1 MSINNAL
8 NISLHSKRNK
18 KHVNRNKKYVY
29 RNKWYGYAML
39 APGFILLTIFVI
51 VPFIIALYK
60 SLTDYYAYNDNV
72 QFVWFQN
79 YIRIL
84 KDNSFF
90 KSLGNVVLMT
100 LIYSVIMVIISFA
113 FAHVIKKLSPKL
125 ASMTKIICY
134 VPYLLSGIIL
144 SIIFLFIF
152 SNNGLINALRV
163 ENGMDR
169 IVFNQD
175 GIWPYLII
183 ILPLLWGGFGYNSLV
198 MLAGLLNIPQD
209 YYEAASMDGATA
221 WQKLIHITIPNM
233 KNYFVLIIINLITGG
248 LQMFELP
255 LMMTGGGPLE
265 KTLTPVLFIFYQKQ
279 NPSLRECEIMAGS
292 ILIMIPIALINILV
306 FKVIKSE
313 KSMD

>member
-1 MSINNAL
+1 MNNTV
-8 NISLHSKRNK
+8 IKKHNK
-18 KHVNRNKKYVY
+18 KFYY

-51 VPFIIALYK
+51 VPFVIALYR
-60 SLTDYYAYNDNV
+60 SFTDYYAYNQNV
-72 QFVWFQN
+72 TFVWFDN
-79 YIRIL
+79 YVRIL
-84 KDNSFF
+84 QDASFF
-90 KSLGNVVLMT
+90 RSLWNVVLMT
-100 LIYSVIMVIISFA
+100 LIYTVIMVLITFA
-113 FAHVIKKLSPKL
+113 FAHVIKKLSPRL

-134 VPYLLSGIIL
+134 IPFLISGVVL

-152 SNNGLINALRV
+152 SNNGLINAIRV
-163 ENGMDR
+163 NDDMDR

-175 GIWPYLII
+175 GMWPYIII
-183 ILPLLWGGFGYNSLV
+183 ILPMIWGGFGYNSLV
-198 MLAGLLNIPQD
+198 MLAGLLNIPKD
-209 YYEAASMDGATA
+209 YYEAAEMDGADA
-221 WQKLIHITIPNM
+221 WQKLMHITIPNM

-265 KTLTPVLFIFYQKQ
+265 QTLTPVLFIFLQKQ
-279 NPSLRECEIMAGS
+279 NPSLQECEIMAGS
-292 ILIMIPIALINILV
+292 ILIMIPIALINLLV

>member
-1 MSINNAL
+1 MSQGSNGIL
-8 NISLHSKRNK
+8 NLKNKRQRHNK
-18 KHVNRNKKYVY
+18 FHY
-29 RNKWYGYAML
+29 RNKWYGFAMI
-39 APGFILLTIFVI
+39 APGFILLTIFVLI
-51 VPFIIALYK
+51 PFAIALYR
-60 SLTDYYAYNDNV
+60 SVTDYYAYNDNV
-72 QFVWFQN
+72 QFVWFDN

-84 KDNSFF
+84 QDDSFF
-90 KSLGNVVLMT
+90 KSLGNVMLMAV
-100 LIYSVIMVIISFA
+100 IYTVIMVLLSFA

-134 VPYLLSGIIL
+134 VPFLLSGIVL

-163 ENGMDR
+163 DNGMER

-175 GIWPYLII
+175 GIWPYVLI

-198 MLAGLLNIPQD
+198 MLAGLLNIPND
-209 YYEAASMDGATA
+209 YYEAASIDGASA
-221 WQKLIHITIPNM
+221 WDKLIYITLPSM

-265 KTLTPVLFIFYQKQ
+265 QTLTPVLFMFFQKQ
-279 NPSLRECEIMAGS
+279 NPSLQECEIMAGS

-306 FKVIKSE
+306 FKVIRSE

>member
-1 MSINNAL
+1 MSNTL
-8 NISLHSKRNK
+8 TKTH
-18 KHVNRNKKYVY
+18 NKKYYY

-51 VPFIIALYK
+51 VPFVIALYR
-60 SLTDYYAYNDNV
+60 SFTDYYAYNQNIS
-72 QFVWFQN
+72 FVWFDN

-84 KDNSFF
+84 QDDSFF

-100 LIYSVIMVIISFA
+100 LIYTVIMVLITFA
-113 FAHVIKKLSPKL
+113 FAHIIKKLSPRL

-134 VPYLLSGIIL
+134 VPFLISGIVL

-152 SNNGLINALRV
+152 SNNGLINAIRV
-163 ENGMDR
+163 NNDLDR

-175 GIWPYLII
+175 GMWPYVMI
-183 ILPLLWGGFGYNSLV
+183 ILPMIWGGFGYNSLV
-198 MLAGLLNIPQD
+198 MLAGLLNIPKD
-209 YYEAASMDGATA
+209 YYEAAEIDGANA
-221 WQKLIHITIPNM
+221 WQKLMRITIPNM

-265 KTLTPVLFIFYQKQ
+265 KTLTPVLFIFLQKQ
-279 NPSLRECEIMAGS
+279 NPSLQECEIMAGS

>member
-1 MSINNAL
+1 MNNA
-8 NISLHSKRNK
+8 IKYKHNK
-18 KHVNRNKKYVY
+18 KFFY

-39 APGFILLTIFVI
+39 APGFILLTIFVM
-51 VPFIIALYK
+51 VPFAIALYR
-60 SLTDYYAYNDNV
+60 SLTDYYAYNNNIK
-72 QFVWFQN
+72 FVWFDN

-84 KDNSFF
+84 QDDSFF
-90 KSLGNVVLMT
+90 KSLGNVVSMT
-100 LIYSVIMVIISFA
+100 LIYAIIMVIITFA
-113 FAHVIKKLSPKL
+113 FAHVIKKLSPRL

-134 VPYLLSGIIL
+134 VPFLISGIVL

-152 SNNGLINALRV
+152 SNNGLINAIRV
-163 ENGMDR
+163 NNEMDR

-175 GIWPYLII
+175 GIWPYVLI
-183 ILPLLWGGFGYNSLV
+183 ILPMIWGGFGYNALV
-198 MLAGLLNIPQD
+198 MLAGLLNIPKD
-209 YYEAASMDGATA
+209 YYEAAEIDGANS
-221 WQKLIHITIPNM
+221 WQKLTRITIPNM

-265 KTLTPVLFIFYQKQ
+265 KTLTPVLFIFLQKQ
-279 NPSLRECEIMAGS
+279 NPSLQECEIMAGS

>member
-1 MSINNAL
+1 MKMMQKNN
-8 NISLHSKRNK
+8 STKKKRDK
-18 KHVNRNKKYVY
+18 KFVY

-39 APGFILLTIFVI
+39 APGFCLLSIFVI
-51 VPFIIALYK
+51 TPFIIALYR
-60 SLTDYYAYNDNV
+60 SVTDYYAYNENV
-72 QFVWFQN
+72 QFVWLQN

-84 KDNSFF
+84 NDDSFF

-100 LIYSVIMVIISFA
+100 FAYASIMVVITFA
-113 FAHVIKKLSPKL
+113 FAHVVKRLGPKMT
-125 ASMTKIICY
+125 SMTKIICY
-134 VPYLLSGIIL
+134 VPHLLSGIVL

-163 ENGMDR
+163 DSGLER

-175 GIWPYLII
+175 GIWPYVVI

-198 MLAGLLNIPQD
+198 MLAGLLSIPSD
-209 YYEAASMDGATA
+209 YYEASSIDGANA
-221 WQKLIHITIPNM
+221 WQKLLRITIPSM

-255 LMMTGGGPLE
+255 LMMTGGGPLK
-265 KTLTPVLFIFYQKQ
+265 KTLTPVLFIYFQKQ
-279 NPSLRECEIMAGS
+279 NPSLQECEIMAGS
-292 ILIMIPIALINILV
+292 ILIMIPIALINFFV
-306 FKVIKSE
+306 FKVIRTE